1 VLYYVRRYLALERA
15 DRRLLA
21 RAFVWLAAM
30 DIALRVAGFR
40 QIVQRQRRAALP
52 EDSVSPE
59 ALGRAERYAHWLEV
73 ASRRHVVRARCLHRS
88 LVLHRWLCQDGLP
101 HQLRIGVRKEG
112 GVLHAHAWVE
122 IGGHAVNELPSTLA
136 AFVPLANPHALRVS
150 SDHSGHAIAAP
161 AAGIGIWQ
169 RQEQKTWL

>member
-1 VLYYVRRYLALERA
+1 MLYYVRRYLALGRS

-21 RAFVWLAAM
+21 RAFVWLAAI

-40 QIVQRQRRAALP
+40 RIVRRQQRAALS
-52 EDSVSPE
+52 EDSASPE
-59 ALGRAERYAHWLEV
+59 ALGRAQRYAHWLEV

-88 LVLHRWLCQDGLP
+88 LVLHRWLCRDGLP
-101 HQLRIGVRKEG
+101 HELRIGVRKEG

-122 IGGHAVNELPSTLA
+122 IGGHAVNELPSALA
-136 AFVPLANPHALRVS
+136 GFVPLGNPHALRVS
-150 SDHSGHAIAAP
+150 SGQPGYAIAAP

-169 RQEQKTWL
+169 RQEQTTWL